1 MVGSNV
7 NLPEEENTPEK
18 RVERIFNLMDK
29 VSFYL
34 NYSFFMKPA
43 TRSDF
48 PLPIIF
54 PTVQNMHCRW
64 RFHRKSR
71 EGENQK
77 SSLDPWRGLFER
89 FATLRSLK
97 TLHFRYFSQFS
108 PLNLKTD
115 CRIYNF
121 WSMRWYNL

>member
-34 NYSFFMKPA
+34 NYSFFTKPA

-48 PLPIIF
+48 PLPINYWPIIF
-54 PTVQNMHCRW
+54 PSQ
-64 RFHRKSR
+64 
-71 EGENQK
+71 GENK
-77 SSLDPWRGLFER
+77 KLSWDP
-89 FATLRSLK
+89 
-97 TLHFRYFSQFS
+97 
-108 PLNLKTD
+108 
-115 CRIYNF
+115 
-121 WSMRWYNL
+121 

>member
-29 VSFYL
+29 VSFNL

-54 PTVQNMHCRW
+54 PTVQNMHCR
-64 RFHRKSR
+64 
-71 EGENQK
+71 
-77 SSLDPWRGLFER
+77 
-89 FATLRSLK
+89 
-97 TLHFRYFSQFS
+97 
-108 PLNLKTD
+108 
-115 CRIYNF
+115 
-121 WSMRWYNL
+121 

>member
-29 VSFYL
+29 VSFNL

-48 PLPIIF
+48 PLP
-54 PTVQNMHCRW
+54 
-64 RFHRKSR
+64 
-71 EGENQK
+71 
-77 SSLDPWRGLFER
+77 
-89 FATLRSLK
+89 FATLISLN
-97 TLHFRYFSQFS
+97 TLHFRVFT
-108 PLNLKTD
+108 LKFEKL
-115 CRIYNF
+115 IVNILLLKYA
-121 WSMRWYNL
+121 LI

>member
-48 PLPIIF
+48 PLP
-54 PTVQNMHCRW
+54 
-64 RFHRKSR
+64 
-71 EGENQK
+71 
-77 SSLDPWRGLFER
+77 
-89 FATLRSLK
+89 FATL
-97 TLHFRYFSQFS
+97 
-108 PLNLKTD
+108 
-115 CRIYNF
+115 
-121 WSMRWYNL
+121 